1 MRISPHPLPWL
12 EGSPKTVRQETV
24 NRETVRPVS
33 VRPNT
38 VRPNTV
44 CPKAVISSDSEKS
57 LSGCTGFS
65 RFLSPLRSVR
75 NDREMVVR
83 NDMPGSIRNDME
95 CPVRNETAAFLSRFP
110 VGTFRFIVCPVLI
123 ALIVSGC
130 AVGPN
135 HRRPE
140 ATTISSAYT
149 GVSDEWKTATPKAH
163 LPKGNWWKIFDDAEL
178 NRLESE
184 AEEANQDLKAAVAR
198 FDQARAQA
206 DVARSGLFPH
216 VGVSALPVGQ
226 LDSENRPAGGKPGE
240 TYATY
245 TVPFDLSYEVDLWGR
260 VRRTI
265 EAATAQKQAS
275 ADDVESVRL
284 AIQAEVAAD
293 YFSIRALDA
302 DKALLLSSIDAYQK
316 SLALVRNRRAGGMV
330 SDLDVAQAETVLR
343 TAEAQLPDNALQR
356 TKFEHALAVLTG
368 KNASLFHIEERPLEL
383 SPIIVPPDL
392 PSELLERRPDIA
404 AAERRMAAANANIG
418 VAQAAFYPTVKLAGL
433 AGFQS
438 GDIATL
444 FSWPSWFWALGSSLA
459 QPLFEG
465 GRLTATLRQSRA
477 AYEETVAKYR
487 GTVLA
492 AFADVENNLAA
503 EHLLAS
509 EYNRQLAAMQSARKQ
524 LQISN
529 NRYNAGLVTYLD
541 VATAQNLALAAERTS
556 VRLQGQQLVAVVAL
570 IKSLG
575 GGWKEGTVG
584 P

>member
-1 MRISPHPLPWL
+1 MKQSPVLPPGGCL
-12 EGSPKTVRQETV
+12 KTVRSKTDFMK
-24 NRETVRPVS
+24 T
-33 VRPNT
+33 
-38 VRPNTV
+38 
-44 CPKAVISSDSEKS
+44 IH
-57 LSGCTGFS
+57 L
-65 RFLSPLRSVR
+65 
-75 NDREMVVR
+75 
-83 NDMPGSIRNDME
+83 I
-95 CPVRNETAAFLSRFP
+95 
-110 VGTFRFIVCPVLI
+110 FRFIVLPVLT
-123 ALIVSGC
+123 ALVITGC
-130 AVGPN
+130 AVGPDY
-135 HRRPE
+135 RRPE
-140 ATTISSAYT
+140 ATTIPSVYA
-149 GVSDEWKTATPKAH
+149 GVSKEWKVATPRAH
-163 LPKGNWWKIFDDAEL
+163 LPKGNWWKIFGDPEL
-178 NRLESE
+178 NKLE
-184 AEEANQDLKAAVAR
+184 AEAAEANQDLKAAVAR

-216 VGVSALPVGQ
+216 VGVSAIPVGQ
-226 LDSENRPAGGKPGE
+226 LDSENRPVGGKPGE

-260 VRRTI
+260 VRRTV
-265 EAATAQKQAS
+265 ESATAQRQAR

-293 YFSIRALDA
+293 YLSIRALDA
-302 DKALLLSSIDAYQK
+302 DKALLLSSIDAYRK
-316 SLALVRNRRAGGMV
+316 SLVLVRNRRAGGVV

-356 TKFEHALAVLTG
+356 AKFEHALAVLIG
-368 KNASLFHIEERPLEL
+368 KNASLFHIEERPLEVD
-383 SPIIVPPDL
+383 PFIIPPDL
-392 PSELLERRPDIA
+392 PSDLLERRPDIA
-404 AAERRMAAANANIG
+404 AAERRMAAANADIG
-418 VAQAAFYPTVKLAGL
+418 VATAAFFPAVQLGGL

-444 FSWPSWFWALGSSLA
+444 FSWPSWFWAVGSSLA

-465 GRLTATLRQSRA
+465 GQLSANLRQAKA

-492 AFADVENNLAA
+492 AFADVEDNLAA

-509 EYNRQLAAMQSARKQ
+509 EYNRQLAALQAARKQ
-524 LQISN
+524 QQISN

-541 VATAQNLALAAERTS
+541 VATAQNLALEAERTG

-575 GGWKEGTVG
+575 GGWKEATVS